1 MPTTDHDSLRLADE
15 LHARRRDLDM
25 VMRAIHRLLRNTQ
38 ARPLYEAIARV
49 GGEALGTD
57 RCSVLVKAP
66 DCENLIYGGSLGLSP
81 GLAQLLSERGI
92 PLDSNLPPAI
102 AFRELRPAAFSNL
115 ADDQTLPEEFRKSAI
130 QDEIRAIMCVPVVA
144 EGEPLGVLVTYYR
157 ESRPFHP
164 DEVRRLSLLAEICA
178 VAVQNVTAFEHSRK
192 LAEELS
198 EQADALEKRNAEL
211 HVVADLAP
219 TLAVA
224 ESSRQILQ
232 AFYSRLVT
240 LVPFEQVAL
249 LRMDKENPKE
259 LVIREVHSA
268 SPAAF
273 GKGWRVAWDGTL
285 AEEPLVARKATWHAL
300 SAGGNQDPLA
310 RYCMQLGLR
319 RIGLFPLIAG
329 REVLGLLIMGTVRP
343 DSLDASAVSTLE
355 PIAAQLAG
363 AFARLDET

>member
-25 VMRAIHRLLRNTQ
+25 VMRAVHRLLRNTEP
-38 ARPLYEAIARV
+38 RPLFEAIARV

-57 RCSVLVKAP
+57 RCSVLIRDPEREA
-66 DCENLIYGGSLGLSP
+66 LLYGGSLGLSP
-81 GLAQLLSERGI
+81 SLAQLLTVQGI
-92 PLDSNLPPAI
+92 PLDSSLPSAI
-102 AFRELRPAAFSNL
+102 AIRELRPVAVMDMATDP
-115 ADDQTLPEEFRKSAI
+115 AIPDEYRKAAI
-130 QDEIRAIMCVPVVA
+130 QDEIGSIMCVPVIA

-164 DEVRRLSLLAEICA
+164 DEIRRLSLLSEICA
-178 VAVQNVTAFEHSRK
+178 VAVKNATAFERAGK

-198 EQADALEKRNAEL
+198 EKARALEKRNAEL
-211 HVVADLAP
+211 HVIADLAP

-224 ESSRQILQ
+224 ESAKQILQ
-232 AFYSRLVT
+232 AFYTRLVT

-249 LRMDKENPKE
+249 LRMDSEIPKE

-268 SPAAF
+268 SPATF
-273 GKGWRVAWDGTL
+273 NKGWRVAWDGTV
-285 AEEPLVARKATWHAL
+285 AEEPLVARKATWHAI
-300 SAGGNQDPLA
+300 SAGGMQDPLA

-319 RIGLFPLIAG
+319 RIGLFPLVAG
-329 REVLGLLIMGTVRP
+329 RDVLGLLIMGTVRP
-343 DSLDASAVSTLE
+343 DSLDAAAVATLE

-363 AFARLDET
+363 AIARLDEA